1 MGQYRTYL
9 RWFRLKSNSEHLFL
23 KISGRG
29 YLDEQPKTVEEA
41 QVMAEETLEA
51 TKEIGEIL
59 VQDNRILV
67 ITLDLRD
74 ISFSELYLTAFLKY
88 TVLAASQGHDI
99 DRVEIRGAGDWW
111 NTLAS
116 FLPKYTR
123 DRLVLVSS

>member
-41 QVMAEETLEA
+41 LIMADETLEE

-59 VQDNRILV
+59 AQDNRILV
-67 ITLDLRD
+67 ISLDLRD
-74 ISFSELYLTAFLKY
+74 FSFSELYLQAFLKY
-88 TVLAASQGHDI
+88 TVIAANQGHDI
-99 DRVEIRGAGDWW
+99 DRVEIIGAGDYWSMI
-111 NTLAS
+111 AS

-123 DRLVLVSS
+123 ERIILVD